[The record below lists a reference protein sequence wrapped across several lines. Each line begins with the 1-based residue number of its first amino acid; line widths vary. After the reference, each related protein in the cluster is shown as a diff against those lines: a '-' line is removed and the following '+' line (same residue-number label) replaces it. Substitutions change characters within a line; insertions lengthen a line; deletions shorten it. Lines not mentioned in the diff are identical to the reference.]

1 MKHLAVILLFMF
13 SILSQALGQSSRNI
27 LEEKI
32 QTAQVRAFESQG
44 NVQAAASTVYDI
56 PLDQIAEYMMRF
68 PEGKDV
74 LLSTDSLE
82 LAEKVSSQ
90 SRMGSTTILP
100 VGRLA
105 DRLGFKRISDGIA
118 QFSSHIK
125 SSAQSDRMGVIIMAI
140 NTVYDSYIW
149 IHATQY
155 SVEARSAQVI
165 FTTLMA
171 LTFSLD
177 KDLWARTSGRIR
189 NKVLNIFQIDQS
201 AITAR
206 NALVATFGANLMLS
220 LAVQSGRISLLAIDH
235 AVTTSFLLSSA
246 TAAAMVSFAMTFA
259 HFSWSELLAEI
270 DIKKHPYA
278 KTMMRRFSEA
288 RSLVMGN
295 LAPSGKILNPD
306 VYGYSPIISLGVTG
320 LAGLVALMNAPKII
334 NWVENSSRMTWF
346 RNATDSTSKK
356 FESFL
361 YNLGLVKIRQC
372 AVIYN

>member
-1 MKHLAVILLFMF
+1 MKQMTVCLLFMF
-13 SILSQALGQSSRNI
+13 FIVSQALGQSSRNI
-27 LEEKI
+27 LEDRL
-32 QTAQVRAFESQG
+32 QTAQVRTFESQG
-44 NVQAAASTVYDI
+44 DVQAAASTVYDI
-56 PLDQIAEYMMRF
+56 PLDQVAEYMMRF
-68 PEGKDV
+68 PEGKDI

-82 LAEKVSSQ
+82 LAEKVSGL
-90 SRMGSTTILP
+90 SRQGSTTILP
-100 VGRLA
+100 VGQLA
-105 DRLGFKRISDGIA
+105 DRLGFKRISDGISR
-118 QFSSHIK
+118 FGDHIK
-125 SSAQSDRMGVIIMAI
+125 SSAQSDRVGVIIMAI

-189 NKVLNIFQIDQS
+189 NKVLSIFQVDQS

-206 NALVATFGANLMLS
+206 NALLATFGANLMLS

-246 TAAAMVSFAMTFA
+246 TAAAMVSFAFTFA
-259 HFSWSELLAEI
+259 HFSWSEVLAEI
-270 DIKKHPYA
+270 DINKHPYA
-278 KTMMRRFSEA
+278 KAMMRRLSEA

-306 VYGYSPIISLGVTG
+306 VYGYSPIISLGITG
-320 LAGLVALMNAPKII
+320 AVGLVALINAPRLV
-334 NWVENSSRMTWF
+334 NWIENSVRMTWF
-346 RNATDSTSKK
+346 RNTTDSATKK